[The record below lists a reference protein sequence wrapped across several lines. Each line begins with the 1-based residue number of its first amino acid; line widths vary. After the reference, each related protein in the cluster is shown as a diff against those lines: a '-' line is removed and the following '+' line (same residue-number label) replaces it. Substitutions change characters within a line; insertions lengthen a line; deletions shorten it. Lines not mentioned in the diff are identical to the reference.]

1 MAEIPGMAS
10 ALARTQRPDLRS
22 FTPAGLERQLQVQI
36 ARAGAQIKN
45 LQAQIKA
52 LKAPDKDSKAYAG
65 YVKQKALLE
74 KRLANFQEQAKALN
88 LRLQG
93 HYTSTG
99 QYEKLL
105 TGETRDA
112 YLAINSLFK
121 SYGLESLAGKIY
133 EYVKNGYSGD
143 TISILLQDTDEY
155 KTRFAGNQE
164 RIKAGLPVLSPAE
177 YLATEASYRQIMQQA
192 GLPVGFYDTP
202 GDFAGWIGKNVSP
215 SEIQSRVDLATQA
228 TVLANPS
235 YRQAL
240 NQIGISDGQL
250 TAYFLDPTKA
260 LPNLQKTAATAAIG
274 SEAIQQGLAF
284 NQSYAEQ
291 LALSGVT
298 ASQARQ
304 GYQQVA
310 QELGTLTN
318 IGSMY
323 GEEWTQQEGAEAV
336 FGTSA
341 NAVSQRASL
350 VGKERGAFG
359 GATGTAKSG
368 LGQASQ

>member
-1 MAEIPGMAS
+1 MATRDARQIAATGRPEGPSVIPGGIE
-10 ALARTQRPDLRS
+10 RS
-22 FTPAGLERQLQVQI
+22 
-36 ARAGAQIKN
+36 
-45 LQAQIKA
+45 LQAQLNRAQSGISDLQGRLKN
-52 LKAPDKDSKAYAG
+52 LKAPKKDSKAYDS
-65 YVKQKALLE
+65 YLKQKDALEARL
-74 KRLANFQEQAKALN
+74 KRAQADAKSLN
-88 LRLQG
+88 ARLQS
-93 HYTSTG
+93 HYTATG

-112 YLAINSLFK
+112 FLAVNSLFK

-155 KTRFAGNQE
+155 KTRFSGNQA
-164 RIKAGLPVLSPAE
+164 RLQAGLPVLSPAE
-177 YLATEASYRQIMQQA
+177 YLATEASYRQIMQSA
-192 GLPVGFYDTP
+192 GLPVGFYDQA
-202 GDFAGWIGKNVSP
+202 GDFAGWIGNNVSP

-228 TVLANPS
+228 TTLANPN

-260 LPNLQKTAATAAIG
+260 LPSLQKTAATAAIG
-274 SEAIQQGLAF
+274 AEALAQGLTF

-291 LALSGVT
+291 LALSGV
-298 ASQARQ
+298 SQAQARE

-310 QELGTLTN
+310 QELGTMSALGN
-318 IGSMY
+318 IY
-323 GEEWTQQEGAEAV
+323 GQQWTQQQSAEAA

-341 NAVSQRASL
+341 AAVSQKAAL
-350 VGKERGAFG
+350 VGQERGAFG
-359 GATGTAKSG
+359 GAAGTARGG
-368 LGQASQ
+368 LGQSQD